1 MTGKAKSNCFDVLQ
15 QSARITAISMASAM
29 LGIGALSGANAQE
42 FPSKPI
48 RIIVPLPP
56 GGSNDLVARV
66 FSEKLPST
74 LGQPVVVEN
83 RAGGSG
89 NPATEF
95 VARAVPDGHTLI
107 LANTAHVVNA
117 AFFKSL
123 PYDPIKDFSAVTMAY
138 NVAFALVINA
148 AIPARNTREFVAWAR
163 AQPKGVTYAS
173 AGVGAPHH
181 LAMEMFQ
188 SLTGTRMVHIPYKG
202 AGQFVPAMLSGEV
215 ETVIGAINSLLPH
228 IKSGKLR
235 ALAMAGRPNP
245 LLPGIPALGSEVSG
259 FDLDNWTGILAPANT
274 PAPIIRR
281 LNTEFV
287 NVLKAP
293 ESAERL
299 EPQGIEIVASTP
311 EYYMEQLKSYLAR
324 STKLVRDAGIKIEQ

>member
-1 MTGKAKSNCFDVLQ
+1 MRLNSRELFRGLL
-15 QSARITAISMASAM
+15 ASAVTG
-29 LGIGALSGANAQE
+29 LIFIPYVGFSQE
-42 FPSKPI
+42 FPNRTI
-48 RIIVPLPP
+48 RIVVPLPP

-66 FSEKLPST
+66 FSEKLPAA
-74 LGQPVVVEN
+74 LGQPVIVEN

-95 VARAVPDGHTLI
+95 VARSAPDGHTLI
-107 LANTAHVVNA
+107 LANTSHVVNA
-117 AFFKSL
+117 AFFKTL

-148 AIPARNTREFVAWAR
+148 GIPARNTKEFIAWAR

-173 AGVGAPHH
+173 AGIGAPHH

-188 SLTGTRMVHIPYKG
+188 ALTAAKMLHIPYKG

-235 ALAMAGRPNP
+235 PLAMAGRPNA
-245 LLPGIPALGSEVSG
+245 LLPGLPSLKTEVPG
-259 FDLDNWTGILAPANT
+259 FDLDNWTGILAPAAT
-274 PAPIIRR
+274 PAPIIQR
-281 LNTEFV
+281 LNAEFV
-287 NVLKAP
+287 KVLKTT

-299 EPQGIEIVASTP
+299 EPQGIEIIASTA
-311 EYYMEQLKSYLAR
+311 EFYTDALKAYLPR
-324 STKLVRDAGIKIEQ
+324 VIKLVRDAGIKIEQ